1 MKSFFQFLNEAA
13 QSQASMQAKKLNLKS
28 DGHGGWLDT
37 RGNFVAT
44 TEKGKLVFV
53 DKRGKKK
60 QEEPGAAKPAAAK
73 PQATEPAKAQT
84 APEEKPKAQVAPEA
98 PEATGEMSDTLT
110 VAFGRFNPPTVGH
123 EKLLKAARKASVG
136 GDLKIYPSR
145 TQDPKKNPL
154 DPDMKI
160 SYMKKMFPEFEENI
174 INDDEMKSIFNVLI
188 AASEAGYAN
197 VNIVVGSDR
206 QAEFENLAQKYNG
219 ELYDFDLI
227 RVISAGVRDADAE
240 GVEGMSASKM
250 RKAVIEDDFES
261 FRRGTPKT
269 LDDGD
274 TQALFDAVRQGMGA
288 KKKKKVAELWQI
300 APKYDAETLRE
311 NYIRGKIFRIG
322 DIVENLNTG
331 LVGEIIRRG
340 TNYLICVTE
349 DEYMF
354 KSWIR
359 DVMEAEAEVPSTNL
373 KKLVKKAVNRRD
385 HNIDGFVDKE
395 DPKVGPYGAF
405 IPQKRN
411 LPKNFKE
418 AYQEKR
424 VERKMRV
431 AGKPN
436 TLVGTGGFF
445 KYAVDMTPG
454 FEKGDKKNLQYGAKP
469 YSGYKQS
476 NIKEFINKYK
486 VKK

>member
-1 MKSFFQFLNEAA
+1 MKSFFQFLNEAT
-13 QSQASMQAKKLNLKS
+13 QTQASLQAKKLNLKS
-28 DGHGGWLDT
+28 DGHGGWLDS
-37 RGNFVAT
+37 RGEFVAK
-44 TEKGKLVFV
+44 TEKGKLVFY
-53 DKRGKKK
+53 DKGRVEGGKDQPK
-60 QEEPGAAKPAAAK
+60 GAVGKSPAPEKAAAK
-73 PQATEPAKAQT
+73 PKAEPAPKAPAKA
-84 APEEKPKAQVAPEA
+84 APQSGGVD
-98 PEATGEMSDTLT
+98 TGSDTLT

-123 EKLLKAARKASVG
+123 EKLLKAARKAATG

-160 SYMKKMFPEFEENI
+160 SFMKKMFPDFKENI

-188 AASEAGYAN
+188 AAAEAGYAN

-219 ELYDFDLI
+219 DLYNFDLI

-250 RKAVIEDDFES
+250 RKAVVDDDFKS

-288 KKKKKVAELWQI
+288 KKKKKEVAELWQI
-300 APKYDAETLRE
+300 APKYDVETLRE
-311 NYIRGKIFRIG
+311 NYLQGKIFRIG
-322 DIVENLNTG
+322 DVVENLNTG
-331 LVGEIIRRG
+331 LVGKIIRRG

-349 DEYMF
+349 EECMF

-359 DVMEAEAEVPSTNL
+359 DVMEYTEV
-373 KKLVKKAVNRRD
+373 
-385 HNIDGFVDKE
+385 
-395 DPKVGPYGAF
+395 KV
-405 IPQKRN
+405 
-411 LPKNFKE
+411 
-418 AYQEKR
+418 EK
-424 VERKMRV
+424 KMR
-431 AGKPN
+431 APGKPN
-436 TLVGTGGFF
+436 TLAGTGGYF

-454 FEKGDKKNLQYGAKP
+454 FKKGDKTNLQYGAKP
-469 YSGYKQS
+469 YSGYKQ
-476 NIKEFINKYK
+476 IKEFINKYK